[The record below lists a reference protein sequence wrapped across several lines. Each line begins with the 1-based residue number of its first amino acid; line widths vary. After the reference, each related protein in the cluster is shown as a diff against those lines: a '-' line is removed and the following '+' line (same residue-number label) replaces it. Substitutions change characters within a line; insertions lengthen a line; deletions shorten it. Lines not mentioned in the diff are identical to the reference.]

1 MGGRK
6 PPTTSR
12 NLSLPVWKVLI
23 SLPGEVTS
31 FGKRVAV
38 DQVGLE
44 IQLGSDWEIVHHP
57 RRYSKYLKPLS
68 CDEVQISRL
77 ISTARFLGI
86 SFVDMFVR

>member
-1 MGGRK
+1 
-6 PPTTSR
+6 
-12 NLSLPVWKVLI
+12 LI

-44 IQLGSDWEIVHHP
+44 IQLGSDWEIVHHL
-57 RRYSKYLKPLS
+57 RYSKYLKPLS

-86 SFVDMFVR
+86 SVVDMFVR